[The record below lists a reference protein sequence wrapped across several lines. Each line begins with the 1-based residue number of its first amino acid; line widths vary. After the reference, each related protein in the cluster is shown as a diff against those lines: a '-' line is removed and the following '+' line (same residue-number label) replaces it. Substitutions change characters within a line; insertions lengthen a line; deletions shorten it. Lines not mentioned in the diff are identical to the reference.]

1 MRNGSAIALTLLLVA
16 ILAAAAVQLW
26 QASSL

>member
-1 MRNGSAIALTLLLVA
+1 MRNGSAIALTLLMVA

-26 QASSL
+26 QAANL